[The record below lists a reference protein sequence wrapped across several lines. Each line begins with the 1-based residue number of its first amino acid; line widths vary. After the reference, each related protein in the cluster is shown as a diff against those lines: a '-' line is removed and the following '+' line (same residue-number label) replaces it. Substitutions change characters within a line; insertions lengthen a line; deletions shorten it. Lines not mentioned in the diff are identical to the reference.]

1 MDSMTTFWKWMGR
14 GLLVL
19 AVVLVVAISLTIG
32 WTPFLGPRARALTD
46 RKFEATPE
54 RLARGRYLANAVS
67 GCIFCHSE
75 HDWKAAGDPEVEG
88 KLAAG
93 QVFPLV
99 GLPGTVVASNLT
111 PDSATGAGSWSDDQ
125 LARAIREGIGHDGR
139 TLFPLMP
146 YEHFRTMSDEDVG
159 SVVVYLRSLHPVQNL
174 LPKTQI
180 VFPVK
185 FLIRSVPQ
193 PITEPVAAGNSTDS
207 VKRGEYLVQMAGCT
221 DCHTPQDRGQPKP
234 GLDFAGGF
242 ELRGPFGT
250 VTSSNITPDP
260 SGISYYDEHLFVQAM
275 RTGRVGTRS
284 LNPIMPWPMLRNM
297 TDEDLKA
304 VFAYLRTLKP
314 VRHRVDNSLPPT
326 LCKICQGKHGA
337 GDQN

>member
-1 MDSMTTFWKWMGR
+1 MNTLWKWMVR

-19 AVVLVVAISLTIG
+19 VVVLVVAISLTIG
-32 WTPFLGPRARALTD
+32 WRPFLGPRARVLTD
-46 RKFEATPE
+46 RKFEVTPE

-75 HDWKAAGDPEVEG
+75 HDWKAPGGPVIESKLGAGE
-88 KLAAG
+88 
-93 QVFPLV
+93 VFPLM
-99 GLPGTVVASNLT
+99 GLPGTVVAPNLT
-111 PDSATGAGSWSDDQ
+111 PEPATGAGSWSDDQ

-146 YEHFRTMSDEDVG
+146 YEHFRGMSDEDVA
-159 SVVVYLRSLHPVQNL
+159 SVVVYLRSLPPVQNL
-174 LPKTQI
+174 LPKTEI
-180 VFPVK
+180 AFPVN

-193 PITEPVAAGNSTDS
+193 PVTEPVPASNSTDP
-207 VKRGEYLVQMAGCT
+207 VKRGEYLVQMAGCS
-221 DCHTPQDRGQPKP
+221 DCHTPQERGQPKP

-242 ELRGPFGT
+242 ELQGPFGT

-260 SGISYYDEHLFVQAM
+260 SGISYYDENLFVQAM
-275 RTGRVGTRS
+275 RTGRVGARS
-284 LNPIMPWPMLRNM
+284 LNPIMPWLMFRNM

-314 VRHRVDNSLPPT
+314 VHHRVDNTLPPT
-326 LCKICQGKHGA
+326 ACRICGGKHGG